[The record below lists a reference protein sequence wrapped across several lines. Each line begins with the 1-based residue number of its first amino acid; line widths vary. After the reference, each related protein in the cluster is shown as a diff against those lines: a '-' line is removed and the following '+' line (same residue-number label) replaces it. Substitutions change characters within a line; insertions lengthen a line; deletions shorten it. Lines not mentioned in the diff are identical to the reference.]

1 MLMRCKFPMS
11 NDSSEI
17 SGEREFFLP
26 TTIDDSTFQSLDA
39 RSKRSPA
46 IYLTNP
52 APSTIAKTRLR
63 RLPNLPQDAT
73 REGIP
78 FASCLRRS
86 ADLKATDCHC
96 YQTRDNFRTIFN
108 ASPAILCIIQL
119 NGLQCREQNKAYEQ
133 RTGYSRSEVVG
144 KNSLKLGLWNNAEDR
159 RRMLDKLLTNGHL
172 RGHQRTFQTK
182 TSTPLITLVSAEI
195 IAFDGELC
203 ALVVAED
210 VTVRRQAEQA
220 RVDLSRRL
228 INAQEAERT
237 RVARELHDSIGQSL
251 AVFSVELEQTRRAFT
266 DLSTENDSKFARL
279 RLRLEKLGLEIG
291 SLSHQLH
298 SPDLES
304 RGLAMAI
311 KELCRDFSERHQ
323 VETQCKCSGVP
334 DHLSAG
340 VSLCLFRVTQEA
352 LHNVA
357 KHSRATHIDVEVRGT
372 SKSLYLR
379 ISDDGVGFAPNTSE
393 ARLGLGLISM
403 RERLHL
409 IGGNFVITSEPGSGA
424 RVEATV
430 RITKTSTPA
439 ASSYLDR

>member
-1 MLMRCKFPMS
+1 MRCKFPTS
-11 NDSSEI
+11 DDSSEI
-17 SGEREFFLP
+17 SGGREFFLP

-39 RSKRSPA
+39 RSKGSPA
-46 IYLTNP
+46 IYPSNP
-52 APSTIAKTRLR
+52 TPPKVAETRLR
-63 RLPNLPQDAT
+63 RLPNLPDDAT
-73 REGIP
+73 GEGVLLAP
-78 FASCLRRS
+78 CLRRL
-86 ADLKATDCHC
+86 ADLKGMDCHF
-96 YQTRDNFRTIFN
+96 YQTRDNCRTIFN

-119 NGLQCREQNKAYEQ
+119 NGLRCREVNKAYEQ
-133 RTGYSRSEVVG
+133 RTGYSRSEVLG
-144 KNSLKLGLWNNAEDR
+144 KNSLKLGLWHNAEDR
-159 RRMLDKLLTNGHL
+159 RRMLDKLLTNGHIH
-172 RGHQRTFQTK
+172 GHQHAFRTK
-182 TSTPLITLVSAEI
+182 TSTPLTTLVSAEI
-195 IAFDGELC
+195 IAFGGELC

-228 INAQEAERT
+228 INSQEAERT
-237 RVARELHDSIGQSL
+237 RVARDLHDSIGQSL
-251 AVFSVELEQTRRAFT
+251 AAFSLELEQTRRALT
-266 DLSTENDSKFARL
+266 DLSPENDSKFAHL
-279 RLRLEKLGLEIG
+279 RLRLETLGREIG
-291 SLSHQLH
+291 ALSHQLH

-304 RGLAMAI
+304 LGLAMAV
-311 KELCRDFSERHQ
+311 KELCRAFSDQHQ
-323 VETQCKCSGVP
+323 VETHCKCSGVP

-357 KHSRATHIDVEVRGT
+357 KHSRATQIDVELCGT

-379 ISDDGVGFAPNTSE
+379 VSDDGVGFAPKTPK

-409 IGGNFVITSEPGSGA
+409 IGGNLIVTSEPGSGA

-430 RITKTSTPA
+430 GMTRTSTPT

>member
-1 MLMRCKFPMS
+1 MLMRCKFPIS
-11 NDSSEI
+11 DDSSEI
-17 SGEREFFLP
+17 SGGREFFLP
-26 TTIDDSTFQSLDA
+26 TRIDDRTFRSLDA
-39 RSKRSPA
+39 RSKRSPG

-52 APSTIAKTRLR
+52 APSKATRTRLR
-63 RLPNLPQDAT
+63 RLPSLPDDAT
-73 REGIP
+73 GKGVP
-78 FASCLRRS
+78 LGSGLRKL
-86 ADLKATDCHC
+86 ADLQGMDCHF
-96 YQTRDNFRTIFN
+96 YQTRDNCRTIFN

-119 NGLQCREQNKAYEQ
+119 NGLRCCEVNKAYEQ
-133 RTGYSRSEVVG
+133 RTGYSRSEVLG
-144 KNSLKLGLWNNAEDR
+144 KSSLKLGLWNNAGDR
-159 RRMLDKLLTNGHL
+159 RRMLDRLLTNGHI
-172 RGHQRTFQTK
+172 RGHQQAFQTK
-182 TSTPLITLVSAEI
+182 TRTPLITLVSAEI
-195 IAFDGELC
+195 IAFGGELC
-203 ALVVAED
+203 ALMVAED

-220 RVDLSRRL
+220 RVNLSRHL

-279 RLRLEKLGLEIG
+279 RMRLETLGREIG

-304 RGLAMAI
+304 LGLAMAV

-323 VETQCKCSGVP
+323 VETHCKCSGVP

-393 ARLGLGLISM
+393 ARVGLGLISM

-409 IGGNFVITSEPGSGA
+409 IGGNFIITSEPSSGA

-430 RITKTSTPA
+430 RMTKTSTP
-439 ASSYLDR
+439 SSIG